1 MKKNKRIKIS
11 LLLLLILILLYFT
24 YYFVFVKYN
33 FGIPCM
39 FYKLTGLYCP
49 GCGITRMLFSLIKL
63 DFYQSFRYN
72 SLLFISLPFIIYLLG
87 DMFIKFLMYKDNYI
101 YKKISNK
108 VWYILLIIVLFYGII
123 RNVPM
128 FEFLKP
134 TDIM

>member
-33 FGIPCM
+33 FGIPCI